1 MGEGKGGGAERTIM
15 EHEERFPNYI
25 LVWVVLLMLTG
36 SSIAATILVNAF
48 ADYLRVVLLV
58 FLFMVGGIKALL
70 VALNFMHLRFER
82 KVVWAL
88 AGLALMFV
96 GFFIAG
102 TLFDITGTVKR

>member
-1 MGEGKGGGAERTIM
+1 MHS

-25 LVWVVLLMLTG
+25 LIWVVLVLLTG
-36 SSIAATILVNAF
+36 SSIAASFLVKDF
-48 ADYLRVVLLV
+48 APGLRVLLLV
-58 FLFMVGGIKALL
+58 FLFTVGGIKTLL

-82 KVVWAL
+82 KIIWAL

-102 TLFDITGTVKR
+102 TLFDITSTVKR

>member
-1 MGEGKGGGAERTIM
+1 MHG

-25 LVWVVLLMLTG
+25 LVWVVLVLLTG
-36 SSIAATILVNAF
+36 SSIAASILVKDF
-48 ADYLRVVLLV
+48 APGLRVLLLV
-58 FLFMVGGIKALL
+58 FLFLVGGIKTSL

-82 KVVWAL
+82 KIIWAL

-102 TLFDITGTVKR
+102 TLFDITSTVKR

>member
-1 MGEGKGGGAERTIM
+1 MHS

-25 LVWVVLLMLTG
+25 LVWGILMLLTG
-36 SSIAATILVNAF
+36 SSIVATLLVNAY
-48 ADYLRVVLLV
+48 AEYLRVVLLV

-88 AGLALMFV
+88 VGLALLFV

-102 TLFDITGTVKR
+102 TLFDITSTVKR

>member
-1 MGEGKGGGAERTIM
+1 M

-25 LVWVVLLMLTG
+25 LVWVVLVLLTG
-36 SSIAATILVNAF
+36 SSIAASFLVKDF
-48 ADYLRVVLLV
+48 APGLRVLLLV
-58 FLFMVGGIKALL
+58 FLFLVGGIKTSL

-88 AGLALMFV
+88 AGIALMFV